1 MLGRTHVALSTATA
15 HAGLAAYTTWASTRL
30 SIDGSVHV
38 DVFGVHVGLSL
49 DPLHYV
55 MVSAA
60 VLFLALL
67 LLRVGKRG
75 FYPWYALLS
84 VGALA
89 FLWWDGQRYPL
100 ELALMGMAFTLG
112 SLLPDVDEPTS
123 TIGRYVPF
131 VGAVLPHR
139 TFTHTAWAVM
149 GLAGLAWWLHS
160 PYVAALAVGYF
171 GHVLQDSFSKQG
183 ICWLYP
189 VIGKY
194 TIYGNGAVMKEGR
207 RSEFYYR
214 TGGVFETTMFFG
226 ALALHVACG
235 LYVIQHLVLGVG
247 M

>member
-15 HAGLAAYTTWASTRL
+15 HVGVVAYTAWASTRL
-30 SIDGSVHV
+30 SIDGSVHL
-38 DVFGVHVGLSL
+38 DVFGVPVGLSL
-49 DPLHYV
+49 DPLHYMLV
-55 MVSAA
+55 GAA

-67 LLRVGKRG
+67 LLRVGRRG
-75 FYPWYALLS
+75 LYPVYAVLS
-84 VGALA
+84 ALSLA
-89 FLWWDGQRYPL
+89 MLWWDGQRYPF

-149 GLAGLAWWLHS
+149 GLVGLTWWSAS
-160 PYVAALAVGYF
+160 PYVAALTVGYF
-171 GHVLQDSFSKQG
+171 GHIFQDAFSKQG

-194 TIYGNGAVMKEGR
+194 RIYGNGAVVKEGNR
-207 RSEFYYR
+207 LPFYYR
-214 TGGVFETTMFFG
+214 TGGVFETTVFFL
-226 ALALHVACG
+226 ALAIHVGCA
-235 LYVIQHLVLGVG
+235 LYVVQYVVLGMG